1 MTKIFIDANVI
12 ISVLNSEYPAFPFA
26 AKVLSLADNPNY
38 RLFTSPLSI
47 AISFY
52 FATKKC
58 GVTKAHQKIIL
69 LGNKIQ
75 IVDTPEDCLKQLAKD
90 KKIKDVEDGMQYY
103 AAKKAKCNF
112 IITDN
117 IEDFYFSE
125 IEVKTASALLALISN

>member
-103 AAKKAKCNF
+103 AAKRQNV
-112 IITDN
+112 ISLLLITLK
-117 IEDFYFSE
+117 IFTFRKS
-125 IEVKTASALLALISN
+125 K